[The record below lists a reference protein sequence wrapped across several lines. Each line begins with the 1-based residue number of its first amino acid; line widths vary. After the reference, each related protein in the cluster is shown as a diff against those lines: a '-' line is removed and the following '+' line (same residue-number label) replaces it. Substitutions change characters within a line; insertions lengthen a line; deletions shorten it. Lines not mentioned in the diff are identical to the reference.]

1 MKCDIEINKAPGRN
15 WKQIMKAGEI
25 RQGEHRWT
33 TDNSISEPNSLVK
46 KHMEKAYVF
55 YSTFLYKKLFGIQ
68 RYND

>member
-1 MKCDIEINKAPGRN
+1 
-15 WKQIMKAGEI
+15 MKAGEI

-33 TDNSISEPNSLVK
+33 TDNSISEPNSVVK

-55 YSTFLYKKLFGIQ
+55 YSTFLYKKLFGVQ